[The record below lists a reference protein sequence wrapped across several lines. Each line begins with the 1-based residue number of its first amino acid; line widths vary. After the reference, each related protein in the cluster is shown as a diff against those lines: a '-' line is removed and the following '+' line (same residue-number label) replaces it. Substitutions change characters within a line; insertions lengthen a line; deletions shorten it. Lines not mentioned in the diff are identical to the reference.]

1 MSIYIVSTTAS
12 AAVATNGTLSFSYP
26 AGMSAGYFNANTF
39 LHRLSVRGMQ
49 SEFVFGTGFTLSFGA
64 TSITATYLGATP
76 IPAGSQVFL
85 QLESSGQNDGR
96 ALLDSAFAF
105 NARGVNR
112 ASLGGTWHVKFGSVA
127 TVSATAVVN
136 AATVLAAGVVAL
148 ATPFVADVA
157 RALSTV
163 SSNAADTTQTITIRG
178 FDEYGVAMTETGTL
192 NGTTSVSFRKAFAT
206 VVSYQASAALAGTLS
221 IGITKT
227 LGLPVTLSQTG
238 WVLRELADGVSAS
251 GGSYVAAAT
260 ALPSATTGDVRG
272 TWTPSG
278 TPNGTIN
285 YELIV
290 YTADPT
296 HRGLPQFA

>member
-1 MSIYIVSTTAS
+1 
-12 AAVATNGTLSFSYP
+12 
-26 AGMSAGYFNANTF
+26 
-39 LHRLSVRGMQ
+39 MQ